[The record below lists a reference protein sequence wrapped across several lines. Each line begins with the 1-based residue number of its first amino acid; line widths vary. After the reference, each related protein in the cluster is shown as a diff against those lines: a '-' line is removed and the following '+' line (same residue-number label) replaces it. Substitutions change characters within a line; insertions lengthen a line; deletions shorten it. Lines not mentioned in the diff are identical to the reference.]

1 MSGTSSLPMS
11 HPRLSRRQWLQAG
24 SIGLMGLSL
33 ADVEAARKQNRRST
47 VKSVIYLFL
56 SGGLGQHDSFDMKP
70 EAPDNIRGEF
80 EPISTRTPGLQICEH
95 LPRLAAC
102 SDRWAVVRSLSHAT
116 NDHSLGHHIMLTGRS
131 DAPREIGRAHV

>member
-1 MSGTSSLPMS
+1 MSTSSANALS

-24 SIGLMGLSL
+24 SIGLMGLSI
-33 ADVEAARKQNRRST
+33 ADVEAARVENRQAPL
-47 VKSVIYLFL
+47 KSVIYLFL

-80 EPISTRTPGLQICEH
+80 EPVSTRTPGLQICEH

-102 SDRWAVVRSLSHAT
+102 SDKWAVVRSLSQ
-116 NDHSLGHHIMLTGRS
+116 
-131 DAPREIGRAHV
+131 